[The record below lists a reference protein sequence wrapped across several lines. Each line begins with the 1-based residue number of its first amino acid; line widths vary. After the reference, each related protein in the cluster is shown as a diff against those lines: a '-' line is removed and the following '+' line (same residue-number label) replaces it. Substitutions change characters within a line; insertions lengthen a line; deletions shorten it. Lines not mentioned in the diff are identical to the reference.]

1 MEDTGRTGFYLRVLR
16 EGHVAAGD
24 TFEFTSRPS
33 GAVSVSDVVRIMNA
47 GMADPDAYR
56 ALTRAPEFPQRWRR
70 QILRRLGE
78 DTLL

>member
-1 MEDTGRTGFYLRVLR
+1 MGSEMCIRDR
-16 EGHVAAGD
+16 
-24 TFEFTSRPS
+24 
-33 GAVSVSDVVRIMNA
+33 SVSDVVRIMNA